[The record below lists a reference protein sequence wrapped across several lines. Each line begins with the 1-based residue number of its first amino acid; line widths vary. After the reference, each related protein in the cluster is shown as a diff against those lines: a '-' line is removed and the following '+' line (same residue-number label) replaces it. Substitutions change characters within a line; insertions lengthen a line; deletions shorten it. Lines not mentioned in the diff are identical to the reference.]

1 MVRDAESP
9 EGVEKI
15 REHYN
20 EHADRLERETLVRR
34 EAAGRRLPIDHLL
47 EKLRGLGES
56 ARLEMG
62 VGGMEE
68 VLGGGAVPER
78 IKRERG
84 MAV

>member
-1 MVRDAESP
+1 M
-9 EGVEKI
+9 
-15 REHYN
+15 
-20 EHADRLERETLVRR
+20 RR
-34 EAAGRRLPIDHLL
+34 EAAGRRLPVDHLL

-56 ARLEMG
+56 ARLGMG

-68 VLGGGAVPER
+68 VVGGRMAPER